1 MPTKPEVHFDYAVN
15 KKTYKPE
22 NILKSLK
29 ELRELINKKQRKGE
43 IQYSIEVDPGI
54 SLYYDKDK
62 VNVTQ
67 KDVYYVVTI
76 DCKTLYPKDF

>member
-54 SLYYDKDK
+54 SL
-62 VNVTQ
+62 
-67 KDVYYVVTI
+67 
-76 DCKTLYPKDF
+76 